1 MVTSDCYCFKWKDKL
16 AKNQEKIILVCLNR
30 SDTLTQN
37 KVASIYNMSACPQ
50 LLTHYTLKSV

>member
-1 MVTSDCYCFKWKDKL
+1 MVTSDCYYLKWKD
-16 AKNQEKIILVCLNR
+16 NREKIILVCLNR

>member
-1 MVTSDCYCFKWKDKL
+1 MVTSDCYYLKWKD
-16 AKNQEKIILVCLNR
+16 NREKI
-30 SDTLTQN
+30 TQN